1 MISKKEIRDHL
12 KYLKK
17 LKHDL
22 ANGRKTPLRK
32 RDKLDKR

>member
-1 MISKKEIRDHL
+1 MISKKEIREHL

-17 LKHDL
+17 LKHEL
-22 ANGRKTPLRK
+22 ANGRKTPMRK